1 MTDEPDKAGRV
12 RQSVVAALLAA
23 LLCLS
28 VTAQPQ
34 TITGKVVG
42 VNVGLKG
49 KAGANAP
56 AMSLYNDGS
65 LA

>member
-1 MTDEPDKAGRV
+1 MLRSNRIIKLFFV
-12 RQSVVAALLAA
+12 LSALL
-23 LLCLS
+23 LS
-28 VTAQPQ
+28 ASAQPQ

>member
-1 MTDEPDKAGRV
+1 MTNSHDKAWKNIT
-12 RQSVVAALLAA
+12 AALLAA

-28 VTAQPQ
+28 ASAQPQ